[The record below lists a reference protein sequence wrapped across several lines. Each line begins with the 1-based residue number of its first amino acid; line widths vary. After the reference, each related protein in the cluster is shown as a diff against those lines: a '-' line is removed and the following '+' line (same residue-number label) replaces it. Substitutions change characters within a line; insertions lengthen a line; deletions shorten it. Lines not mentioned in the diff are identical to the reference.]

1 MQSHTES
8 ASLCLRDYIPSL
20 LLQSEGVSISSSCA
34 FGRKEGSV
42 PQALESKWAALRGL
56 KGQDWVIPSILSL
69 AAPKTMKLQDLK
81 DHYNHKTSVAL
92 GKA

>member
-8 ASLCLRDYIPSL
+8 ASLCLRDYIPLL

-42 PQALESKWAALRGL
+42 PQALESKGAALRGL
-56 KGQDWVIPSILSL
+56 EGQDWVIPSILSL

>member
-42 PQALESKWAALRGL
+42 PQALESKGAALRGL
-56 KGQDWVIPSILSL
+56 EGQDWVIPSILSL

-81 DHYNHKTSVAL
+81 DRYNHKTSVAL